1 MPNEYN
7 EIFGD
12 PFIFYSTSYEFDCA
26 MIDNERRNKYMFG
39 LGLVSTRSDIW
50 RDYVAMYCMMSV

>member
-12 PFIFYSTSYEFDCA
+12 PFVFYSTSYEFDCA
-26 MIDNERRNKYMFG
+26 MIDNEYSMG
-39 LGLVSTRSDIW
+39 TMSTITLRSDAW
-50 RDYVAMYCMMSV
+50 CDYVAMYCMMSV